1 MKNITLS
8 IEEDVLREAR
18 KIAAER
24 GTTVNAMVRASLAE
38 LVRRKTRT
46 RDALK
51 RMREL
56 GEAGGIEIGPATQ
69 SEVPHRTRR
78 EPVPLAL
85 AIPLR

>member
-8 IEEDVLREAR
+8 IEEEVLREAR

-38 LVRRKTRT
+38 LVGRKKRV
-46 RDALK
+46 RNALE

-56 GEAGGIEIGPATQ
+56 AETGGM
-69 SEVPHRTRR
+69 EVGDKTWSRDDLHER
-78 EPVPLAL
+78 
-85 AIPLR
+85 

>member
-8 IEEDVLREAR
+8 IEDDVLREAR

-38 LVRRKTRT
+38 LVRQKKRT
-46 RDALK
+46 RSALA

-56 GEAGGIEIGPATQ
+56 AEEGGM
-69 SEVPHRTRR
+69 EVGDRTWSRDDLYER
-78 EPVPLAL
+78 
-85 AIPLR
+85 